1 MAHSHPV
8 FLSPD
13 FNDTPVEIPNTS
25 SLEYPCLCFQLPAMS
40 VKQLLATQTNEVQQ
54 LSAQLSLFQRMYQD
68 IWQKFSQLKK

>member
-40 VKQLLATQTNEVQQ
+40 SRTNEVQQ